1 MCQYTIWLIIFGI
14 IILLV
19 ICYDCFSTS
28 FKTKPLEYF
37 ETKPLEYFETKPLEY
52 SETNTNLITRSN
64 PINIID
70 NFITA
75 DNCDELVQMAKNRF
89 VASTVYSTNS
99 GTVDRSSRSSSC
111 AYFKRGENEL
121 IKSIEDK
128 VASSLKISLDQIE
141 PLQIVKYEKG
151 QEYKYHHDYFGS
163 QTDQL
168 QNQRVYSI
176 LVYLNDLDEI
186 DGGSTHF
193 PLYKIRTY
201 PYKGRAVGWNNLNP
215 DGKEN
220 SLTLHAGE
228 PILSDK
234 VKYVLTIWTRQSN
247 Y

>member
-1 MCQYTIWLIIFGI
+1 MCKYAFWIVMFGI
-14 IILLV
+14 IILLA
-19 ICYDCFSTS
+19 ICHDY
-28 FKTKPLEYF
+28 FKTKSLENF
-37 ETKPLEYFETKPLEY
+37 D
-52 SETNTNLITRSN
+52 SNTNTLITNSN

-70 NFITA
+70 NFITS
-75 DNCDELVQMAKNRF
+75 DNCDKLIQMAKNRF
-89 VASTVYSTNS
+89 VTSTVYSTNT
-99 GTVDRSSRSSSC
+99 GAVDTSARSSSC
-111 AYFKRGENEL
+111 AYFKRDENDI
-121 IKSIEDK
+121 IKSIENK
-128 VASSLKISLDQIE
+128 VASELNISLNQIE

-151 QEYKYHHDYFGS
+151 QEYKYHYDYFGKE
-163 QTDQL
+163 TDQNL
-168 QNQRVYSI
+168 NQRVYSI

-201 PYKGRAVGWNNLNP
+201 PFKGRAIGWNNLNP

-234 VKYVLTIWTRQSN
+234 VKYILTIWTRKLD

>member
-1 MCQYTIWLIIFGI
+1 MCQYTAWLIIFGI
-14 IILLV
+14 IILLA
-19 ICYDCFSTS
+19 IFYDCTS
-28 FKTKPLEYF
+28 SKTKSLEKF
-37 ETKPLEYFETKPLEY
+37 DSNVKV
-52 SETNTNLITRSN
+52 NALITNSN

-70 NFITA
+70 NFISN
-75 DNCDELVQMAKNRF
+75 DECDKLIQMANNRF
-89 VASTVYSTNS
+89 VTSTVYTTNT
-99 GTVDRSSRSSSC
+99 GTVDTSARSSSC
-111 AYFKRGENEL
+111 YYFKRDENEL

-128 VASSLKISLDQIE
+128 VASSLNINLNQIE

-151 QEYKYHHDYFGS
+151 QQYKYHHDYFGNE
-163 QTDQL
+163 TDQKL
-168 QNQRVYSI
+168 NQRVYSI
-176 LVYLNDLDEI
+176 LVYLNDLDEV

-201 PYKGRAVGWNNLNP
+201 PYKGRAIGWNNLNP

-234 VKYVLTIWTRQSN
+234 VKYVLTIWTRKFN